1 MSDDI
6 LTAAASAPVAAA
18 PAAEEMKSTAVP
30 SLLKPVEAK
39 PAQEAPAVAEQGGE
53 GEAEHEEEA
62 SAASEGND
70 APDGARKNKG
80 VGKRINEL
88 TREKYE
94 AIRKAEALERR
105 VAELEGGTQRQPQ
118 QSAAGAT
125 DGRPTREQFDFDDDK
140 YLEALADWKVDQ
152 KLSAKSNT
160 DQREAQAQAVEKRV
174 QSYAEKNPEAWHE
187 AVTAPVNYT
196 EPMLA
201 ALAESELMPEIGV
214 YLAQHLDEAD
224 AISKMS
230 AAGQIKAIARIE
242 ASLTPKGEAQ
252 PPQTARVEPPK
263 KLTTTP
269 PPAKTLQGGA
279 PAVKSIDDMTT
290 AERIAHWRAE
300 KANR

>member
-1 MSDDI
+1 MTDDI
-6 LTAAASAPVAAA
+6 LTAAAPAPAAA
-18 PAAEEMKSTAVP
+18 TPVAEEMKSTAVP
-30 SLLKPVEAK
+30 SLMKPVEAK
-39 PAQEAPAVAEQGGE
+39 PAQEAPAAAQEGGE

-62 SAASEGND
+62 SAASEGTD
-70 APDGARKNKG
+70 APDGTRKNKG

-105 VAELEGGTQRQPQ
+105 VAELEKGGTQ
-118 QSAAGAT
+118 QSAPEQT
-125 DGRPTREQFDFDDDK
+125 GRPKLEDYDFDNDK

-152 KLSAKSNT
+152 KLSAKSNN
-160 DQREAQAQAVEKRV
+160 DRREVQAQAVEKRIAT
-174 QSYAEKNPEAWHE
+174 YAEKNPEAWHE

-230 AAGQIKAIARIE
+230 PAGQIKAIARIE
-242 ASLTPKGEAQ
+242 ASLAPQGAASST
-252 PPQTARVEPPK
+252 QTARVEPPK